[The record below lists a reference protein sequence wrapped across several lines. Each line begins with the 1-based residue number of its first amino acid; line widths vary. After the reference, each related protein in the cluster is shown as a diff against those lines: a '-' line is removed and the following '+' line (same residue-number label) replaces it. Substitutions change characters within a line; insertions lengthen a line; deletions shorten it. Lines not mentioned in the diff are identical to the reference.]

1 MKMKKITKCLVTS
14 FALAFVI
21 TAALPEAQLCAAER
35 SVNAAKETRY
45 IKGDRVPLRKEGWDG
60 GAVLEN
66 MDRGDVVNYYPDIYG
81 SDTEYNYMQR
91 VRTGTY
97 GYVDH
102 HYASVYEQ

>member
-1 MKMKKITKCLVTS
+1 MKMKKITKCMVTG

-21 TAALPEAQLCAAER
+21 VAALPEVKICAAE
-35 SVNAAKETRY
+35 SSAKAVVIQTKY
-45 IKGDRVPLRKEGWDG
+45 IKEDGVPLRAEGWDG

-66 MDRGDVVNYYPDIYG
+66 MYKGDEIKYYPDIYG

-91 VRTGTY
+91 KSTETY

-102 HYASVYEQ
+102 HYTSFSK